1 MIMKQ
6 KIREFAL
13 GLGVDDVGFA
23 AAADCNSSL
32 SPKIETL
39 FPEAK
44 SLVVMAVKE
53 MSHTESPNHQIAMN
67 GRLDIME
74 FMRGINY
81 RVTRFL
87 EMKCGARAMSIPLSY
102 PMNFDPST
110 KGVIADLSLRHAAV
124 AAGLGEFG
132 RHNLVIHPRLGT
144 RVLFVAVL
152 SNLKMLSDPPV
163 KENLCTYCNL
173 CVENCPA
180 GALNNEGQTDAMKCL
195 KFSQP
200 YGLGMNIKFWAQW
213 AGKTPEEQQKM
224 LFSKDFW
231 MMYQANFIGFQY
243 FCFKC
248 YTSCPI
254 GEN

>member
-1 MIMKQ
+1 MMKK
-6 KIREFAL
+6 KIREFAM

-23 AAADCNSSL
+23 AVADYNSSR

-44 SLVVMAVKE
+44 SIVVMVIKE
-53 MSHTESPNHQIAMN
+53 MSHTKSPNPQIAMN

-74 FMRGINY
+74 YGRGINY
-81 RVTRFL
+81 RMARFL
-87 EMKCGARAMSIPLSY
+87 EKECGARAMSIPLSY
-102 PMNFDPST
+102 PLNLDPT
-110 KGVIADLSLRHAAV
+110 TGGVIGDLSLRHAAV
-124 AAGLGEFG
+124 VAGLGEFG

-152 SNLKMLSDPPV
+152 CNLDMPSDPPV
-163 KENLCTYCNL
+163 KENLCTQCNA

-180 GALNNEGQTDAMKCL
+180 GALNNEGQTDVIKCL
-195 KFSQP
+195 KVSQP
-200 YGLGMNIKFWAQW
+200 YGLGKNIKFWAKW

-224 LFSKDFW
+224 FISKDFW

-248 YTSCPI
+248 YTSCPV
-254 GEN
+254 GE